1 MIEDFIEPQ
10 GSPVSQNIKSGSH
23 SRLVTFESCK
33 RRAKLA
39 YVDRIPEPPRPLPPG
54 KTEHPND
61 RGTRIHFAAEK
72 FVQGGVELIQELK
85 SFEPELHQMRDLYK
99 AGNVSLEG
107 EWAYDD
113 KWNPVAW
120 MSYDAWLR
128 VKLDAMV
135 HINPKW
141 GVVIDYKSGKRFGN
155 EVKHAEQGQI
165 YQAAAFVR
173 YPRLEKVTVE
183 LWYTDQDE
191 IYSQEYR
198 RDQGLRYI
206 PGIEKRMM
214 AMTTESEFKPNPNAY
229 TCRWCPYK
237 PVEKGGTGHCDVGV

>member
-1 MIEDFIEPQ
+1 MIEDFNEPQ
-10 GSPVSQNIKSGSH
+10 DYPVSKTIKAGSH
-23 SRLVTFESCK
+23 SRLVTFEACK

-39 YVDRIPEPPRPLPPG
+39 YLDRIPEPERPLPPG
-54 KTEHPND
+54 KTEHAND
-61 RGTRIHFAAEK
+61 RGTRIHLAAEK
-72 FVQGGVELIQELK
+72 YVEGGVELIQELK
-85 SFEPELHQMRDLYK
+85 SFEPELTQMRDLHK

-107 EWAYDD
+107 EWAYDH
-113 KWNPVAW
+113 KWEPVAW

-155 EVKHAEQGQI
+155 EIKHAEQGQI
-165 YQAAAFVR
+165 YQVAAFVR

-198 RDQGLRYI
+198 RDQGLRYVA
-206 PGIEKRMM
+206 GIEKRML
-214 AMTTESEFKPNPNAY
+214 AMTTETEFKPNPNAY
-229 TCRWCPYK
+229 TCRWCPYGPK
-237 PVEKGGTGHCDVGV
+237 GTGHCPDGVQ